1 MKIMIEC
8 NSKSVILLS
17 MLIIFDNIGS
27 HFYSKIVQLVLIIV
41 LMNNLELSEIDT
53 SYENIPNIDTT
64 TDIEL

>member
-27 HFYSKIVQLVLIIV
+27 HFYSKIVQLGLIIV
-41 LMNNLELSEIDT
+41 LMNNLELSKIDT
-53 SYENIPNIDTT
+53 TYENIPNIDTI

>member
-1 MKIMIEC
+1 
-8 NSKSVILLS
+8 